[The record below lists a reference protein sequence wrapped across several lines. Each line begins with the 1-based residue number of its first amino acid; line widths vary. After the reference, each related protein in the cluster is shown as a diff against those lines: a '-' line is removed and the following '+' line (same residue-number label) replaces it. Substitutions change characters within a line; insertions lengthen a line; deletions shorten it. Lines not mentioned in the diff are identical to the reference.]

1 MKNQVQ
7 VLRPRE
13 VCNVLSVSR
22 TTLWRRIRDG
32 SFPAPLRLSDN
43 IVGWRLADVE
53 RWLAERPTA

>member
-32 SFPAPLRLSDN
+32 SFPAPLRLSDH